1 MSKEPIEIRV
11 GDIYESKI
19 ARGWIRHEVIA
30 IEPKR
35 IRLKALGNGCKFYL
49 NRETVEKYWVTK
61 KQC

>member
-11 GDIYESKI
+11 GDIYESKL
-19 ARGWIRHEVIA
+19 ARGSIRHEVIA

-35 IRLKALGNGCKFYL
+35 IRLKALGNGYKFWL
-49 NRETVEKYWVTK
+49 DRETVEKYWVTK